1 MEKVHT
7 KNQGKNKNL
16 DIINSGRLDLKK
28 LSIQS
33 KRDSEMNIGIN
44 IDKNQNI
51 IIRLKELKMKKL
63 TQLFVIGTIT
73 SFTLI
78 IYFVV

>member
-63 TQLFVIGTIT
+63 T
-73 SFTLI
+73 
-78 IYFVV
+78 